1 MMTKEEQDALN
12 ILEYWHKIEFF
23 NSAELGDISNE
34 KNGAIH
40 YQGQDLFDKPDCLP
54 WINRQ
59 YIRRAGEKYMP
70 GEAYSFKVYLGL
82 FLRAEIFEAGKQY
95 LPDYEEMFPE
105 SKQKKQDEGLT
116 CSVILHVDQYGNIE
130 LDKTEVSTAPW
141 AIGKTQHKRLH
152 ELKIEAFDDQSQRL
166 CEHFEEICTVADNI
180 KEEHQ
185 FPKVLT
191 TYELIE
197 MTNFISEWAQFQPV
211 LKKTVPGMIIELIPD
226 KRNKSE
232 YKPDI
237 PDLTYLSLPD
247 LSDLAKRIE
256 DENVRT
262 SEQTQANQANKAPKE
277 SVFSQ
282 PKISILNSFY
292 IRDIEFIIGQ
302 LKKGKIDANSALA
315 TYLSHVPARE
325 KDLLS
330 KVGQK
335 LIRQH
340 LSLDM
345 TPKGRWLGD
354 DEHRMSLMQQFAI
367 NTLYQE
373 LDGQG
378 VYSVNGPPGTGKT
391 TMLRDIIAN
400 NLVERA
406 RVIAGFSSVK
416 ESVSEH
422 RKIEIGDSYIEI
434 PVLNPALTGYDMVV
448 VSSNNTAVENITKE
462 LPQSKALGE
471 EYQSAE
477 YFKTAAQKLAAEH
490 QYDSKGKK
498 KPRLKALASDEDCWG
513 LIAAAIGNQTNRN
526 KVRERL
532 FFRKPCEMDIQGGA
546 EGYQTLFESIN
557 AQAKT
562 IPDLKKAFHDA
573 QQAFK
578 QAESE
583 LEQCFSELGV
593 LQKIHSKQGYLARSE
608 RKLANLEYRCL
619 KLDVFMTRLQ
629 QKKQP
634 LFDLLFPKFWKQRA
648 ILKKMTMRLDE
659 FQKKKR
665 LMMRKIETF
674 KQELERD
681 IVQAQSFCHKYRD
694 AVFDDGEVDLEIAE
708 IQRTAF
714 GHCRELNQKRAALTD
729 KTIALHQ
736 TWLVAAYKHFNLG
749 NKSVV
754 FYMHNALT
762 NGIKKPEDSQVL
774 WQWLFMFIPV
784 VSLTFASVER
794 QFSKFGQNQISWL
807 FIDEAGQA
815 SPQQAVGALYRSKR
829 AVVVGDPLQI
839 EPVFTIP
846 PEFVD
851 GFARESLG
859 EDEWKIWSPTK
870 TSVQKLADRINRYG
884 TEMISKGEWLG
895 SPLRVH
901 RRCDEPMF
909 SISNKIAY
917 NEKMFHGNENPE
929 GKPHPVWGNS
939 CWVDISGDVDGKHY
953 VAEQGQSVAR
963 MIHLYYQ
970 QTRQLPD
977 VYIISPFRKVAYRT
991 REEIF
996 DYLCGQGLKSAVV
1009 AKWLTGRT
1017 GTVHTF
1023 QGKEEKAVI
1032 FVLGVSEATKG
1043 SANWASGKP
1052 NILNVAVT
1060 RAKKQVYVV
1069 GSKQVWSGLNH
1080 FCVANELLSS
1090 GDEFM
1095 SHLQLTCEA
1104 EQELLFAES

>member
-23 NSAELGDISNE
+23 NSAELGDISKE

-40 YQGQDLFDKPDCLP
+40 YQGQELFDKPDCLP

-95 LPDYEEMFPE
+95 LPDYEEQFPE

-116 CSVILHVDQYGNIE
+116 CSVILHVDQSGCVE
-130 LDKTEVSTAPW
+130 LDETEVSTAPW
-141 AIGKTQHKRLH
+141 AVGKTQHKRLH

-166 CEHFEEICTVADNI
+166 CEHFEEICTVANNI

-226 KRNKSE
+226 KRNQSE

-256 DENVRT
+256 DKNAQS
-262 SEQTQANQANKAPKE
+262 SEQTLEKQVDKAPKE

-302 LKKGKIDANSALA
+302 LKKGEIDANSALA
-315 TYLSHVPARE
+315 SYLGRVPARE

-330 KVGQK
+330 KAGQK
-335 LIRQH
+335 LIRQR
-340 LSLDM
+340 LSLEM

-354 DEHRMSLMQQFAI
+354 DKHRMSLMQQFAI
-367 NTLYQE
+367 NTLYKE
-373 LDGQG
+373 LNMQG

-400 NLVERA
+400 NLVDRA
-406 RVIAGFSSVK
+406 KIIAGFSSVG

-422 RKIEIGDSYIEI
+422 RPIEIGDSYFEI

-448 VSSNNTAVENITKE
+448 VSSNNAAVENITKE
-462 LPQSKALGE
+462 LPQSKAIGE
-471 EYQSAE
+471 QYQSAE
-477 YFKTAAQKLAAEH
+477 FFKTAAQKLAAGHE
-490 QYDSKGKK
+490 YDSKGKRK
-498 KPRLKALASDEDCWG
+498 TRLKALDPDEDCWG
-513 LIAAAIGNQTNRN
+513 LMAAAIGNQTNR
-526 KVRERL
+526 KTVGDRL
-532 FFRKPCEMDIQGGA
+532 FFLKSCKMDVERGA
-546 EGYQTLFESIN
+546 ESYQTLFDSIK
-557 AQAKT
+557 AQADSVS
-562 IPDLKKAFHDA
+562 DLDKAFHNA

-583 LEQCFSELGV
+583 LKQCFSELGV
-593 LQKIHSKQGYLARSE
+593 LQKIHSKQGDLSRSE

-629 QKKQP
+629 HNKP
-634 LFDLLFPKFWKQRA
+634 SLFYLLFPKFWKQRA

-659 FQKKKR
+659 FQKKKL
-665 LMMRKIETF
+665 LMTRKIVTF

-681 IVQAQSFCHKYRD
+681 IAQTQSFCNKYSD
-694 AVFDDGEVDLEIAE
+694 AIFDEGEVDLEIAE

-714 GHCRELNQKRAALTD
+714 GHCRALNQKRAALTD
-729 KTIALHQ
+729 KAIALHQ

-749 NKSVV
+749 HKSVV
-754 FYMHNALT
+754 FHMYKALT

-774 WQWLFMFIPV
+774 WQWLFMFVPV
-784 VSLTFASVER
+784 VSSTFASVER

-939 CWVDISGDVDGKHY
+939 CWIDISGEVDGKHY
-953 VAEQGQSVAR
+953 VPEQGLSVAR
-963 MIHLYYQ
+963 MIHLFYQ

-977 VYIISPFRKVAYRT
+977 VYIISPFRKVAHRT

-996 DYLCGQGLKSAVV
+996 YYLCFQGLKRAVV

-1023 QGKEEKAVI
+1023 QGKEEQAVI
-1032 FVLGVSEATKG
+1032 FVLGVSESTKG
-1043 SANWASGKP
+1043 SADWASDKP

-1060 RAKKQVYVV
+1060 RAKRQVYVV

-1090 GDEFM
+1090 GEALM
-1095 SHLQLTCEA
+1095 SHLQLTRDP
-1104 EQELLFAES
+1104 EQALLFAES